1 MDIISAQTK
10 RSVETKLNV
19 KNYKGKKINIKL
31 KEGKKNNRRIFL
43 YMNRFRNKTHKIV
56 TKNKLN
62 DSFF

>member
-19 KNYKGKKINIKL
+19 KNYEGQKDNYKIERRKKY
-31 KEGKKNNRRIFL
+31 NRRIFL